1 MAKVHVVVAS
11 TVALVLAGCR
21 TTTPPVDTPPAT
33 PSGVVAEARDGGF
46 TLGWR
51 PNTETDLEGYAV
63 TWGKRNAPVTGEL
76 FVSAP
81 NTSVDV
87 TGLVNGTSYEYGLA
101 AVDRAGNESPA
112 ATGVV
117 TPVDMGPPTVT
128 GTAFEVNRATHRASL
143 LLSFSEAMDEY
154 ATAAAVSLTP
164 TVSCTWKWTSATEL
178 SCANFVVVQNGSYA
192 LEVTASA
199 VDLAGNPLVEQYT
212 STFEVGDL
220 LPRLTSVA
228 PELGALHVDPMSPI
242 TLAFSEPVTS
252 VVLGRWFLVS
262 VDGAAVPGDAAWSMD
277 KTGLTFTPSA
287 PYGYSKLVTWTVAGV
302 IDFDGNDMTPL
313 PEGSFTTEFQ
323 VGSGG

>member
-21 TTTPPVDTPPAT
+21 TATPPVDTPPTT
-33 PSGVVAEARDGGF
+33 PSGVVAEGRDGGF

-51 PNTETDLEGYAV
+51 PNTETDLEGYVV

-117 TPVDMGPPTVT
+117 TPVDMGPPPVT

-143 LLSFSEAMDEY
+143 LLSFSEAMDED
-154 ATAAAVSLTP
+154 ATVAAVSLTP
-164 TVSCTWKWTSATEL
+164 TASCTWT
-178 SCANFVVVQNGSYA
+178 
-192 LEVTASA
+192 
-199 VDLAGNPLVEQYT
+199 
-212 STFEVGDL
+212 
-220 LPRLTSVA
+220 
-228 PELGALHVDPMSPI
+228 
-242 TLAFSEPVTS
+242 
-252 VVLGRWFLVS
+252 
-262 VDGAAVPGDAAWSMD
+262 
-277 KTGLTFTPSA
+277 
-287 PYGYSKLVTWTVAGV
+287 
-302 IDFDGNDMTPL
+302 
-313 PEGSFTTEFQ
+313 
-323 VGSGG
+323 